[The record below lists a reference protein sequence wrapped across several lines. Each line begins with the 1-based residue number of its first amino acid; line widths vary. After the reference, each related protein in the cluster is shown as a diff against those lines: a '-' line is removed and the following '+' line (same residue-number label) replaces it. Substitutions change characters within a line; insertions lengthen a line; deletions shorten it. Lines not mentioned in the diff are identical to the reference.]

1 MITKESET
9 KKICSFYASEFHL
22 EMIILPYINKELEK
36 NKKIYIITEENLRNS
51 IEVLISK
58 INLEENRKQKI
69 LDLDWNNNY
78 IDKLENII
86 KKSNEEEYTII
97 VNGREEFIKEVNK
110 TIESKNNINI
120 VNCYKIEEIQDHM
133 KDIVQNHSE
142 VLNTLGIKKINKN
155 Y

>member
-22 EMIILPYINKELEK
+22 EMIILPYINKQLEK
-36 NKKIYIITEENLRNS
+36 NKKIYIVTEENLRNS
-51 IEVLISK
+51 IEILMSK
-58 INLEENRKQKI
+58 INLEETRKQKI
-69 LDLDWNNNY
+69 LSLDWNNNY
-78 IDKLENII
+78 INKLENIMQ
-86 KKSNEEEYTII
+86 KSNEEEYIII
-97 VNGREEFIKEVNK
+97 VNGKEEFIKEINK

-120 VNCYKIEEIQDHM
+120 VNCYRIEEIQNHM

-142 VLNTLGIKKINKN
+142 MLNTLGIKKIDKN